1 MPDPLTPS
9 KVHIVRNHQF
19 HKTHCSLVP
28 KGVESDSPVKKRGND
43 SIVEEMTGSGST
55 DSDSSDKVKVLLF
68 E

>member
-1 MPDPLTPS
+1 MPGPLTPS
-9 KVHIVRNHQF
+9 KVHIVRNRQP
-19 HKTHCSLVP
+19 HKTRCSLVL
-28 KGVESDSPVKKRGND
+28 KGVESDSPVKKWGND